1 MVRRGCSRHFSQA
14 SSRQVRGRWPRR
26 QSIHLGFA
34 VRNRHLSAIRVVGG
48 LDLSETSDNDRLEAI
63 FREHYEAVLAYARRR
78 APEPVADDVAAET
91 FAIAWRK
98 AEQIPPEPLPWL
110 LGVARRVLS
119 TQRRSTRRRSRLRDR
134 LSQTAEPVAPI
145 DVPDVRLGAALSQL
159 SERDQEALLLV
170 AWEGLAPR
178 DAAAVLG
185 LTQTG
190 FSVRLHRARRRLQAA
205 LEPDETP
212 KSAAGPNR
220 SPVTKGEAR

>member
-1 MVRRGCSRHFSQA
+1 
-14 SSRQVRGRWPRR
+14 
-26 QSIHLGFA
+26 
-34 VRNRHLSAIRVVGG
+34 
-48 LDLSETSDNDRLEAI
+48 LSEATDTDRLEAI

-78 APEPVADDVAAET
+78 APAQVADDVAAET

-98 AEQIPPEPLPWL
+98 AGQIPREPLPWL

-119 TQRRSTRRRSRLRDR
+119 THRRSTQRRSRLRDR
-134 LSQTAEPVAPI
+134 LSQTAEPITPI
-145 DVPDVRLGAALSQL
+145 DVSDSRLGEALSQL

-178 DAAAVLG
+178 EAAAVVG

-190 FSVRLHRARRRLQAA
+190 FSVRLHRARRRLRAA
-205 LEPDETP
+205 LERDPVP
-212 KSAAGPNR
+212 RSSADR